1 MFFKFSNYENNPLI
15 YLLFML
21 VVWLS
26 GTLHVGDEIREING
40 NSVVGQTV
48 ETLQRTLVS
57 IDSRLSHTAINQ
69 SKTFKV
75 V

>member
-1 MFFKFSNYENNPLI
+1 MMACY
-15 YLLFML
+15 
-21 VVWLS
+21 VWCVP

-57 IDSRLSHTAINQ
+57 DDTHTTHSLPFID
-69 SKTFKV
+69 V
-75 V
+75 VF

>member
-1 MFFKFSNYENNPLI
+1 MWSLP
-15 YLLFML
+15 
-21 VVWLS
+21 

-57 IDSRLSHTAINQ
+57 MLCTSTSSATHWYCLLSRPTLYLFIVHKASHQTCDM
-69 SKTFKV
+69 TL
-75 V
+75 

>member
-1 MFFKFSNYENNPLI
+1 MWCVP
-15 YLLFML
+15 
-21 VVWLS
+21 

-57 IDSRLSHTAINQ
+57 DNTQSHDMFAACH
-69 SKTFKV
+69 
-75 V
+75 